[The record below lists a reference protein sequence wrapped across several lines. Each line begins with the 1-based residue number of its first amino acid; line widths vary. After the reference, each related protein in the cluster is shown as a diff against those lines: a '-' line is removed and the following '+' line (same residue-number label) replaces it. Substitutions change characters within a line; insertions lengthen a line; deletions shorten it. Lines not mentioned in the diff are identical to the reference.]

1 MIKICEDCAGYIVG
15 SWEKDAGFY
24 YEFGDISDWHPCTE
38 EVYECENGCENTSFV
53 EVESELGRR
62 FYRRFKTKTKTEDTL
77 IIIR

>member
-1 MIKICEDCAGYIVG
+1 MIKICEDCGGGIIG
-15 SWEKDAGFY
+15 SWERDAGFY

-38 EVYECENGCENTSFV
+38 EVYQCENGCENTSFV

-62 FYRRFKTKTKTEDTL
+62 FYRRYKTKPKTESIL

>member
-1 MIKICEDCAGYIVG
+1 MIKICEFCGGDIIG

-38 EVYECENGCENTSFV
+38 EVYQCENGCEATSFV

-62 FYRRFKTKTKTEDTL
+62 FYRRYKTKTKTEQTL